1 MIIIETLRLKNDI
14 GKDNKIT
21 LLISLKINVSETK
34 FQKDDTRKRIIP
46 KLTKPYKTFKNK
58 FHQTSGRIISS
69 FLLHYWKKL
78 KNIEYKKILKAPKNK
93 ILSKNSHEK
102 FMRFW
107 LIKNLKRSIRNL
119 SKTIQIKW
127 QLLLEI
133 TSCWRSKCVIIT
145 TNQES

>member
-46 KLTKPYKTFKNK
+46 RLTKAYKGFKNK

-69 FLLHYWKKL
+69 FLLHY
-78 KNIEYKKILKAPKNK
+78 
-93 ILSKNSHEK
+93 
-102 FMRFW
+102 
-107 LIKNLKRSIRNL
+107 
-119 SKTIQIKW
+119 
-127 QLLLEI
+127 
-133 TSCWRSKCVIIT
+133 
-145 TNQES
+145 

>member
-69 FLLHYWKKL
+69 FLLHY
-78 KNIEYKKILKAPKNK
+78 
-93 ILSKNSHEK
+93 
-102 FMRFW
+102 
-107 LIKNLKRSIRNL
+107 
-119 SKTIQIKW
+119 
-127 QLLLEI
+127 
-133 TSCWRSKCVIIT
+133 
-145 TNQES
+145 